1 MRDFRLY
8 RPNQNNNGAAVAWQL
23 SYKKE
28 EEFNKYQAFL
38 IGANQIPSGEGND
51 NAAFAWKEG
60 ITVKLGEA
68 DLGEILSVL
77 EGRKDSVG
85 TKRISLSSDT
95 WWRF

>member
-68 DLGEILSVL
+68 DLGENLTVL
-77 EGRKDSVG
+77 E
-85 TKRISLSSDT
+85 
-95 WWRF
+95 